1 MAEKTLK
8 TRIQNRHAP
17 ESYWTSNNTFV
28 PRAGET
34 IIYDVDS
41 TNTHPRMKVGDG
53 ETTIAN
59 LPFIDGTNLGET
71 SRTAYR
77 GDRGKTAYDH
87 ASAKGSA
94 YLAGL
99 YKIATN
105 NQGHVTKAIAVT
117 KSDIINLGVPDTEAI
132 PSASINDMWNEVLRY

>member
-17 ESYWTSNNTFV
+17 ESYWTSNSMFV

-99 YKIATN
+99 YKITTN
-105 NQGHVTKAIAVT
+105 NQGHVTNATAVT

-132 PSASINDMWNEVLRY
+132 PLANINDMWNEVLRY